1 MTTRF
6 LLALALWASGG
17 LGAMADCAAPA
28 TVKLP
33 IANGLQPLSR
43 VKDYRVVLKTCHRDK
58 DKRLAI
64 REMKVDGDDLLLTV
78 DPQRLD
84 TQLERK
90 DCWSC
95 DDTTQPQQ
103 ASTRFMDAVNR
114 FSQQPGK
121 ATAGWLANA
130 GMTHGHDDNG
140 VFVTGDLCPSRKP
153 LDRAF
158 LQQLEQRGATTPVAL
173 SVSGLWIK
181 QHPDDFAW
189 LRREKAEGRL
199 AITFVNHSFHHAYQ
213 AGLAEGQNFLLTPGV
228 DMKEEILDVERL
240 LIANG
245 ETPSV
250 FFRFPGLIS
259 SPALM
264 TTLRENHLIPL
275 GTNAWLALNPNRKAS
290 AGAIVLVHPNGNE
303 PFGLHLFETQ
313 QDKLPKPFRSI
324 NEAP

>member
-1 MTTRF
+1 MKTRF
-6 LLALALWASGG
+6 LLALALWASGA
-17 LGAMADCAAPA
+17 LGAMADCASPA

-33 IANGLQPLSR
+33 ISNGLQPLSR
-43 VKDYRVVLKTCHRDK
+43 VKDYRVVLQFCHSDRG
-58 DKRLAI
+58 KRLAI
-64 REMKVDGDDLLLTV
+64 RAMNVDGDDLLLTV
-78 DPQRLD
+78 DPQSLA

-90 DCWSC
+90 DCWKC

-103 ASTRFMDAVNR
+103 AGTRFIDAVNQ
-114 FSQQPGK
+114 FSQQTGK

-153 LDRAF
+153 LDRPF
-158 LQQLEQRGATTPVAL
+158 LQKLERPGAATPVAL
-173 SVSGLWIK
+173 SVSGLWMK

-199 AITFVNHSFHHAYQ
+199 AITFVNHSFHHPYQ
-213 AGLAEGQNFLLTPGV
+213 PGLAEGQNFLLTPGV

-264 TTLRENHLIPL
+264 NTLRENHLIPL
-275 GTNAWLALNPNRKAS
+275 GANAWLALNPNQKAS
-290 AGAIVLVHPNGNE
+290 AGAVVLVHPNGNE

-324 NEAP
+324 TEAP

>member
-1 MTTRF
+1 
-6 LLALALWASGG
+6 
-17 LGAMADCAAPA
+17 
-28 TVKLP
+28 
-33 IANGLQPLSR
+33 LQPLSR
-43 VKDYRVVLKTCHRDK
+43 IKDYRVVLQSCHKDG

-64 REMKVDGDDLLLTV
+64 RAMNVDSDDLLLTV
-78 DPQRLD
+78 DPQSLE
-84 TQLERK
+84 THLERK
-90 DCWSC
+90 DCWKC

-103 ASTRFMDAVNR
+103 AGTRFIDAVNR
-114 FSQQPGK
+114 FSQQTSK

-130 GMTHGHDDNG
+130 GMTHGHDDHG

-153 LDRAF
+153 LDRSF
-158 LQQLEQRGATTPVAL
+158 LEKLEQPGGATPVAL

-181 QHPDDFAW
+181 QHYDDFVW
-189 LRREKAEGRL
+189 LRQKKAEGRL
-199 AITFVNHSFHHAYQ
+199 AITFVNHSFRHPYQ
-213 AGLAEGQNFLLTPGV
+213 PGLAEGQNFLLTPGV

-264 TTLRENHLIPL
+264 NTLRENHLIPL
-275 GTNAWLALNPNRKAS
+275 GANAWLALGQKAS

-303 PFGLHLFETQ
+303 PFGLQRFGKE

-324 NEAP
+324 TEAP

>member
-1 MTTRF
+1 
-6 LLALALWASGG
+6 
-17 LGAMADCAAPA
+17 MADCAAPA

-33 IANGLQPLSR
+33 IAGGLQPLSR

-64 REMKVDGDDLLLTV
+64 RAMNVDGDDLLLTV
-78 DPQRLD
+78 DPQSLD
-84 TQLERK
+84 TRLERK
-90 DCWSC
+90 DCWQC

-103 ASTRFMDAVNR
+103 AGTRFMDAVNR
-114 FSQQPGK
+114 FSQQTGK

-130 GMTHGHDDNG
+130 GMTHGHDDTG

-153 LDRAF
+153 LDRSF
-158 LQQLEQRGATTPVAL
+158 LQKLEQPGAATPVAL
-173 SVSGLWIK
+173 SISGLWIK
-181 QHPDDFAW
+181 QHYDDFVW
-189 LRREKAEGRL
+189 LQREKAGGRL
-199 AITFVNHSFHHAYQ
+199 AITFVNHSFHHPYQ
-213 AGLAEGQNFLLTPGV
+213 PGLAEGQNFLLTPGV
-228 DMKEEILDVERL
+228 DMNEEILDVERL

-275 GTNAWLALNPNRKAS
+275 GTNAWLALNPSRKAA

-303 PFGLHLFETQ
+303 PFGLHIFETQ
-313 QDKLPKPFRSI
+313 QDKLPKPFRPI
-324 NEAP
+324 TEAP

>member
-1 MTTRF
+1 
-6 LLALALWASGG
+6 
-17 LGAMADCAAPA
+17 MADCAAPA

-33 IANGLQPLSR
+33 IAGGLQPLSR

-64 REMKVDGDDLLLTV
+64 RAMNVDGDDLLLTV
-78 DPQRLD
+78 DPQSLD
-84 TQLERK
+84 TRLERK
-90 DCWSC
+90 DCWQC

-103 ASTRFMDAVNR
+103 AGTRFMDAVNR
-114 FSQQPGK
+114 FSQQTGK

-130 GMTHGHDDNG
+130 GMTHGHDDTG

-158 LQQLEQRGATTPVAL
+158 LQKLEQPGAATPVAL

-181 QHPDDFAW
+181 QHYDDFAW

-199 AITFVNHSFHHAYQ
+199 AITFVNHSFHHPYQ
-213 AGLAEGQNFLLTPGV
+213 PGVADGQNFLLTPGV

-275 GTNAWLALNPNRKAS
+275 GTNAWLALNPSRKAA

-303 PFGLHLFETQ
+303 PFGLHLFESQ
-313 QDKLPKPFRSI
+313 QDKLPKPFRPI
-324 NEAP
+324 TEAP